1 MASKRSNYNSYMDRF
16 NKLILDN
23 DKETIDFRQ
32 SLGQNYVIDFGRDR
46 DSRAMNRARGGTV
59 SRSVGRNPDVLARF
73 SGSHNNN
80 QIDLKLSIKKIST
93 NYSSGNKWSS
103 IANFLNQQQ
112 STYEKQKHK
121 FI

>member
-1 MASKRSNYNSYMDRF
+1 M
-16 NKLILDN
+16 
-23 DKETIDFRQ
+23 
-32 SLGQNYVIDFGRDR
+32 IDFGREF
-46 DSRAMNRARGGTV
+46 SRESRGMHRGRV
-59 SRSVGRNPDVLARF
+59 GVGSRSVGRNPDVLGLARF
-73 SGSHNNN
+73 SGTQTNNNN